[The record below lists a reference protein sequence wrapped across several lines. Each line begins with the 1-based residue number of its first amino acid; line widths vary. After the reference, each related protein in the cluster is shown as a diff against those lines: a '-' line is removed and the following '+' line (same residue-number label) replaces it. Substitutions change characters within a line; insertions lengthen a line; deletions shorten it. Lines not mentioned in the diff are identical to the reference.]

1 MNLLKEYIKT
11 ILREIYDLST
21 EDEKEIEKLKGF
33 YDKSQYDNRRAFAL
47 QTREEQI
54 ADRTFLQKYQADLK
68 QSSAGKKM
76 ISAFIAGS
84 VTILHSTTYRGF
96 TYRIGKSEGDAF
108 YDATKW
114 IKKYGKKGKDTL
126 STVAFPVSTS
136 NSLPAKA
143 LSDDYSNA
151 YAVQEA
157 RGVILKGYPVYV
169 SEVDVMSQTLG
180 AVPAKVKKHQAQS
193 GIAKR
198 PKNGTDAAPIYSLEH
213 IKSLGAANEVLL
225 DNWTVV
231 GTYISYPEKQGRGA
245 LKETKGF
252 VQESLKIGLPCNIY
266 WQGKLSARIKNKT
279 DYLSWLSEEKKG
291 QYYV

>member
-1 MNLLKEYIKT
+1 MKLLKQYIEKL
-11 ILREIYDLST
+11 LREIYDLSP
-21 EDEKEIEKLKGF
+21 EEEARIEKLKGF

-54 ADRTFLQKYQADLK
+54 TDRTFLQTYQNDLK
-68 QSSAGKKM
+68 QSPVGKKM
-76 ISAFIAGS
+76 ISAFVAGS
-84 VTILHSTTYRGF
+84 ITILHSTTYRGF
-96 TYRIGKSEGDAF
+96 TYRIGKSDGDAF
-108 YDATKW
+108 YDAAKW

-136 NSLPAKA
+136 NSLPTKA

-151 YAVQEA
+151 YSVQEA

-198 PKNGTDAAPIYSLEH
+198 PKNDTEAAPIYSLEH

-245 LKETKGF
+245 LKQTKRF

-266 WQGKLSARIKNKT
+266 WEGELSARIKNET
-279 DYLSWLSEEKKG
+279 DFLSWISEEKKG